1 MPARGSRV
9 SGCGVRVL
17 FWGTPDF
24 GIPSL
29 EAMAAAGHEIA
40 AVVTNPDRP
49 AGRGR
54 KLRDGPVKGWARA
67 RAGARERAGAE
78 AAGVPVLQPER
89 PGDATFLDAARRLAP
104 DVSVVAA
111 YGRILPPEALTLA
124 RLGAFNLHA
133 SLLPALR
140 GAAPINWAIIRGER
154 VSGIS
159 IQRMVAELD
168 AGPVLGQTR
177 IPIHAT
183 TTAGELYEAAAAAGA
198 ARLVKVLDE
207 VAAGRA
213 TETPQDDTRATW
225 APKLDRAAARIDW
238 SRTAT
243 ELDRWLRGCDPWPA
257 AWTTLAGRALQ
268 CFEPGVEGGPA
279 PAPGAAPVPGPAPTR
294 AAAPGTIIE
303 ADPARGLRV
312 ATGDGV
318 LRIGAV
324 KPESRRRMPSAA
336 WVRGVAGLKGAR
348 FD

>member
-1 MPARGSRV
+1 M
-9 SGCGVRVL
+9 RVL

-29 EAMAAAGHEIA
+29 EAMAAAGHEIV

-54 KLRDGPVKGWARA
+54 KLRDGPVKAWARA
-67 RAGARERAGAE
+67 QAGSGAQTR
-78 AAGVPVLQPER
+78 AAGVPVLQPVR
-89 PGDATFLDAARRLAP
+89 PGDAAFLDAARRLAP

-111 YGRILPPEALTLA
+111 YGRILPPEALALA
-124 RLGAFNLHA
+124 RLGSFNLHA

-154 VSGIS
+154 ASGIS

-177 IPIHAT
+177 IPVHAT
-183 TTAGELYEAAAAAGA
+183 MTAGDLYEAAAAAGA
-198 ARLVKVLDE
+198 ARLVEVLDE

-213 TETPQDDTRATW
+213 TETPQDETRATW

-238 SRTAT
+238 SRTAV

-257 AWTTLAGRALQ
+257 AWTTLAGRPLQ
-268 CFEPGVEGGPA
+268 CFEPGGVAA
-279 PAPGAAPVPGPAPTR
+279 PAPESAPVPESAPTPTR

-318 LRIGAV
+318 LHIGAV
-324 KPESRRRMPSAA
+324 KPESRRRMSSAA

>member
-1 MPARGSRV
+1 MGRGSRV
-9 SGCGVRVL
+9 SGRGVRVL

-29 EAMAAAGHEIA
+29 EAMTAAGHEIV

-54 KLRDGPVKGWARA
+54 KLRDGPVKAWARA
-67 RAGARERAGAE
+67 RAGAR
-78 AAGVPVLQPER
+78 AASVPVLQPER
-89 PGDATFLDAARRLAP
+89 PGAATFLDAARRLAP

-124 RLGAFNLHA
+124 RLGSFNLHA

-154 VSGIS
+154 ASGIS

-183 TTAGELYEAAAAAGA
+183 MTAGDLYEAAAAAGA
-198 ARLVKVLDE
+198 ARLVQVLDE

-213 TETPQDDTRATW
+213 TETPQDETRATW

-238 SRTAT
+238 SRTAV

-268 CFEPGVEGGPA
+268 CFEPTP
-279 PAPGAAPVPGPAPTR
+279 PFGAAPIRAAAPATRAAAAPATR

-318 LRIGAV
+318 LGIGAV
-324 KPESRRRMPSAA
+324 KPQSRRRMSSAA